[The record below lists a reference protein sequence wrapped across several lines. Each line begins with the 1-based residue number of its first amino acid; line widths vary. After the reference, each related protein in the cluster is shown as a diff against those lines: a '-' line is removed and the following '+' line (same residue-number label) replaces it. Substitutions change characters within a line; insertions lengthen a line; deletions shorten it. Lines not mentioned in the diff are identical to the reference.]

1 MAFGGKSWPIK
12 PEDLNLGPAPNASST
27 CLGAIFDL
35 GKSSNTLAGKPTW
48 IVGDPFLKNV
58 YTVLRSNEAGVGFA
72 ELSDAA
78 GGSSGECHSLAGP
91 FYRECVPR
99 DG

>member
-12 PEDLNLGPAPNASST
+12 AEDMSLGPVTPGSST
-27 CLGAIFDL
+27 CFGAIVDL
-35 GKSSNTLAGKPTW
+35 GKNSNGIADKPTW
-48 IVGDPFLKNV
+48 VVGDAFLRNV
-58 YTVLRSNEAGVGFA
+58 YSVLRYKPAEVGFA

-78 GGSSGECHSLAGP
+78 GGSSGECRSLAGP